1 MNDPIPPNSRATT
14 PLTGDRF
21 RLVETEDGSPT
32 FHSADFDEAC
42 HARQGALRESR
53 LKFVAPALDHL
64 ALRPCGAP
72 LRILDACFGLGY
84 NTFSFLAQA
93 APLSRSIEVLGIEKE
108 EGILSQL
115 GVMARV
121 FPPWADAFES
131 LKAGK
136 EARIGDHRVRIEIL
150 GLEKLFEEAKEA
162 RWTGWE
168 GAYDLIFHDAFS
180 ARKCPAL
187 WCVELFRRYAGLLRE
202 GGAVI
207 TYSSA
212 HPVCAGFIEAGFSVR
227 NTPAVDRR
235 QGGLIAVKDGLG
247 TIDPR
252 LKALHEEST
261 AGVPYR
267 ALHSEKRGGTPRMS
281 TGAILERWEREK
293 AERIASGK
301 RSIKR
306 WLRRAVKEGGEP
318 SQDLPKS

>member
-1 MNDPIPPNSRATT
+1 LNFPIRRNGRESSPT
-14 PLTGDRF
+14 TGDQF

-32 FHSADFDEAC
+32 FHSNDFEEAC

-64 ALRPCGAP
+64 ALRPCAAP

-84 NTFSFLAQA
+84 NTFSFLAEA
-93 APLSRSIEVLGIEKE
+93 APLDRTVEVLGIEKE
-108 EGILSQL
+108 RGILSQL

-121 FPPWADAFES
+121 FPIWADVFES
-131 LKAGK
+131 LKEGN
-136 EARIGDHRVRIEIL
+136 EARIGDHRVRVESR
-150 GLEKLFEEAKEA
+150 GLETLYRETKDPHWA
-162 RWTGWE
+162 RPE
-168 GAYDLIFHDAFS
+168 GAFDLIFHDAFS
-180 ARKCPAL
+180 PRKCPAL
-187 WCVELFRRYAGLLRE
+187 WCVELFRRYAGLLRD

-247 TIDPR
+247 IIDPR

-267 ALHSEKRGGTPRMS
+267 ALQGEAGGFAPSLS

-301 RSIKR
+301 LSIKR
-306 WLRRAVKEGGEP
+306 WLRRAAKEEAGP
-318 SQDLPKS
+318 SPDLPKW